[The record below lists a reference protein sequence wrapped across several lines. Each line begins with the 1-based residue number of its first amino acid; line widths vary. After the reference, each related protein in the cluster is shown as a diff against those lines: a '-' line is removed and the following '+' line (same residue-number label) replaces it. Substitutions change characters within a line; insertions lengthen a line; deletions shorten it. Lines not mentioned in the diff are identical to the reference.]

1 MLHLGTCTK
10 QPKALLAASC
20 FKHTKLTTPVLGKLT
35 VEFSRLIIHNIFI
48 YKRILQKLRML
59 SNKKTTIA
67 LIAIAA
73 VLVLFA
79 AAPLVTTHQANAF
92 WGGGWGGG
100 WGGWGGGWGGW
111 GGGCGGWGGGCG
123 GCGGWW

>member
-1 MLHLGTCTK
+1 
-10 QPKALLAASC
+10 
-20 FKHTKLTTPVLGKLT
+20 
-35 VEFSRLIIHNIFI
+35 
-48 YKRILQKLRML
+48 ML

-92 WGGGWGGG
+92 WGGGWGG
-100 WGGWGGGWGGW
+100 
-111 GGGCGGWGGGCG
+111 CGGGCG
-123 GCGGWW
+123 GCGGWGGGWW

>member
-1 MLHLGTCTK
+1 
-10 QPKALLAASC
+10 
-20 FKHTKLTTPVLGKLT
+20 
-35 VEFSRLIIHNIFI
+35 
-48 YKRILQKLRML
+48 ML

-100 WGGWGGGWGGW
+100 WGGWGGGWGG
-111 GGGCGGWGGGCG
+111 CGGWGGGCG
-123 GCGGWW
+123 GCGGWGGGWW

>member
-1 MLHLGTCTK
+1 MEFNLSRTVGNYWYMLTIS
-10 QPKALLAASC
+10 LLMD
-20 FKHTKLTTPVLGKLT
+20 FYTTI
-35 VEFSRLIIHNIFI
+35 LIIFV
-48 YKRILQKLRML
+48 RMI
-59 SNKKTTIA
+59 SIKKTTIA
-67 LIAIAA
+67 LLAISA

-92 WGGGWGGG
+92 WGGGSGRAR
-100 WGGWGGGWGGW
+100 GW

>member
-1 MLHLGTCTK
+1 
-10 QPKALLAASC
+10 
-20 FKHTKLTTPVLGKLT
+20 
-35 VEFSRLIIHNIFI
+35 
-48 YKRILQKLRML
+48 ML

-92 WGGGWGGG
+92 WGGGWGG
-100 WGGWGGGWGGW
+100 WGGGWW
-111 GGGCGGWGGGCG
+111 
-123 GCGGWW
+123 